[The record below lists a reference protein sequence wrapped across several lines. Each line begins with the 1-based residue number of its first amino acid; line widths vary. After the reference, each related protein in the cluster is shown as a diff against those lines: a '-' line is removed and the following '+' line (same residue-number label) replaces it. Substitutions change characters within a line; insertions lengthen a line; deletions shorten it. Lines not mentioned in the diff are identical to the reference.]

1 MNRGIW
7 QVIDEGRG
15 VLWGEY
21 EFRKGAFATTLVLR
35 GVEGLVVVSPG
46 SGLSPADLDA
56 LGEFGEVRALVANN
70 SFHYLG
76 QAAWRAR
83 FPGAESYAAGPAAA
97 KLAQKSG
104 LPFRAVGELALPSY
118 ARIEALP
125 GCNNGEL
132 LVRVGT
138 ARGSVWYTGDLLTNI
153 QRTPGPPLRWLF
165 TLTGSAPG
173 FRLFRLGVWAFVRD
187 RPALR
192 ERLLAL
198 VGEDPPALIVPAHGP
213 AYEGPGLADEVR
225 AQLARL

>member
-7 QVIDEGRG
+7 HVIDEGCG
-15 VLWGEY
+15 ALWGEY
-21 EFRKGAFATTLVLR
+21 EFRKGAFATTLVFR
-35 GVEGLVVVSPG
+35 GSGGLVVVSPG
-46 SGLSPADLDA
+46 SGLAPADLDA

-70 SFHYLG
+70 TFHHLG
-76 QAAWRAR
+76 QVSWRAR
-83 FPGAESYAAGPAAA
+83 FPGAESYAAGSAAA
-97 KLAQKSG
+97 KLAKKSS
-104 LPFRAVGELALPSY
+104 LPYRAVAELALPPH
-118 ARIEALP
+118 AHIEELP

-198 VGEDPPALIVPAHGP
+198 VREDPPALIVPAHGP
-213 AYEGPGLADEVR
+213 AYEAPGLADEVR